1 MHSQLSHW
9 DFRLLLRKTSLDRID
24 DRLKRTQVPQHHQAV
39 LPEGGRGRADVRY
52 HVGALLLRRA
62 VLAELHPGG

>member
-1 MHSQLSHW
+1 MYFQLSDG
-9 DFRLLLRKTSLDRID
+9 DFRLLLGETSLDLTGD
-24 DRLKRTQVPQHHQAV
+24 HLKCTQVPQHHQAV

-52 HVGALLLRRA
+52 HIGVLLLRRA